1 MESYDLDNIC
11 LKHQLNVKDIKKHH
25 GTNDELYTALKKRLI
40 QLRKNKKVLQV
51 LRQMPII
58 EQKSPEWYRIREN
71 LITASDFAQALGH
84 GKFGNVS
91 DIIRKKVQ
99 PQDESGASF
108 SNPFFKWGNM
118 FEPVACDI
126 YSMLHHNIKVHE
138 FGLIPHKNLKYFGA
152 SPDGITDIGIML
164 EIKCPYKR
172 KIQMGGDVPKQY
184 YYQIQG
190 QLEVCGLEECD
201 YFECQ
206 FCRYTTYN
214 EFLAAFDNDDK
225 IKGIVIECADGYK
238 YSPIF
243 CPRSGASKQ
252 AVLDWLETRL
262 ESDFNDITFWYLS
275 HYNLK
280 RVTFDKEWT
289 QSNLES
295 LSKVWDKILEYRKNP
310 DKYALEVQK
319 TITILDT
326 QPLTTIINTTTSTSA
341 SATTSTRRQSTKMT
355 GYCII
360 DDPEDHGA

>member
-11 LKHQLNVKDIKKHH
+11 LKHQLDIKDIKKHH
-25 GTNDELYTALKKRLI
+25 GKDTQLYTALKKRLV
-40 QLRKNKKVLQV
+40 QLRKNRKVLQT
-51 LRQMPII
+51 LRELPII

-99 PQDESGASF
+99 PQDESTTSF

-126 YSMLHHNIKVHE
+126 YSLLHHNIKVHD

-172 KIQMGGDVPKQY
+172 KIQIGGDVPKQY

-190 QLEVCGLEECD
+190 QLEVCGLDECD

-206 FCRYTTYN
+206 FCQYATYN
-214 EFLAAFDNDDK
+214 EFLAAFEGDDK
-225 IKGIVIECADGYK
+225 IKGVIMECADGYK

-243 CPRSGASKQ
+243 DPRYKTNKQ
-252 AVLDWLETRL
+252 EVLNWLETRL

-280 RVTFDKEWT
+280 RVTLDKAFT

-295 LSKVWDKILEYRKNP
+295 LGKVWEKILEYRKNP
-310 DKYALEVQK
+310 DKYALDIQK
-319 TITILDT
+319 TITLLDT
-326 QPLTTIINTTTSTSA
+326 QPFNATSA
-341 SATTSTRRQSTKMT
+341 NASTSTRKSSKKMT

-360 DDPEDHGA
+360 DDPEDHGT